1 MVPVCLCI
9 CVCEFV
15 KLPTMIVL
23 LFCQSVSQSVSLSV
37 CLPACLAVTVK
48 FTLVPLL
55 ATFATQVPNPS
66 TKPSTHTFN

>member
-1 MVPVCLCI
+1 
-9 CVCEFV
+9 
-15 KLPTMIVL
+15 MIVL